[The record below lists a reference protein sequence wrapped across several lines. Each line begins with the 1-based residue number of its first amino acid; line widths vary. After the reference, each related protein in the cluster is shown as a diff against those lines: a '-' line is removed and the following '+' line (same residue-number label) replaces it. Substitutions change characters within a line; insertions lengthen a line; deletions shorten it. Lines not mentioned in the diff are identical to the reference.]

1 MGSEVVYC
9 HRCQSRLR
17 GDDFKTGAA
26 YRVGD
31 KITCAACLE
40 AISQELPLAERLSL
54 LSKIKEFDSKPEEE
68 PRKSSSG
75 QIKAANPPSRVGP
88 RTRSIPKAS
97 TGSTSRVGVRTTG
110 SVPTATKRDVKEEA
124 PPPKSRL
131 PLILGISGGA
141 AALLVVILIL
151 ALGGKKKPVDDLDLS
166 APAPR
171 IGAPAAPGGVKP
183 PDAAAGPKGP
193 LDEVRRFC
201 KENPQDLAGHVKA
214 WEKVLWEVGGGP
226 LLAEAKAELEAAKKK
241 LQDNLAPEL
250 AAVEEKWRTHIARE
264 EFRTAEDL
272 LEKDRNRYEAPD
284 WTLAIDKR
292 IRETQDAKAQ
302 LFGTLKQQAI
312 EARTKNSADEMRA
325 IRDRVAKWG
334 LEGYLSDIN
343 RIFEGVALGNAPAP
357 STAPAT
363 PGDAA
368 PATSSSS
375 TPVPEKPLTKEG
387 QEYRRAWEQALLLVQ
402 SRKYED
408 AAAELQK
415 ASRSLE
421 EADVKD
427 EARKDVEF
435 IQQIAAFTK
444 EASRVLSEWAPRSR
458 LALTYRDESGNR
470 QTVNEPVHQTDPW
483 HVEFRKKKKSTF
495 VDFLEVTG
503 DALADILKAK
513 KKSLSEDDR
522 RAAAILCLLEGER
535 DKAAQHLGGPAD
547 RIPPKYWNYA
557 AEARARA
564 PKPDAREAEARKL
577 YYTAEQEFRAAQTR
591 GNAIEKYKYLRESLA
606 VTDVVRRYQET
617 ILKRS
622 EAGKESVLTA
632 GDLTGSGF
640 FRMAPFEGLT
650 AWTCGSDVTNPAD
663 AVTTFVD
670 IDFYGL
676 PQTQYRCWVFMGACC
691 METFTCYMQATE
703 LMGSHPEKPSQKV
716 PYEPGKGFAAPVKI
730 PIPKLKK
737 THASHGG
744 PKQPAR
750 WEWVEIPLPK
760 YAAPGPKKLRI
771 LSEQQGFSIAFAV
784 VSAVRKGPPDEAE
797 TREMAKIKPPPPEVP
812 DRGTPEPK
820 AWYLAFP
827 FDANMGQAFPQEKK
841 IDLKGTMKGK
851 GNANVKWVLKEAELR
866 ENFLA
871 RIDFKAHIQNPNDT
885 CVYAM
890 IHVQAPG
897 ALNCKLMVGSD
908 DGVKVWVNGQN
919 VHTVDRNRA
928 AKVDEDQIPI
938 KLNEGWN
945 RLLFKI
951 RNRDGGYE
959 LVMRLATNDGKPIPD
974 LVYDAM
980 GDLAEEE

>member
-9 HRCQSRLR
+9 HRCQLRLR

-54 LSKIKEFDSKPEEE
+54 LSQIKEFDSKPKEE
-68 PRKSSSG
+68 PRKTATG
-75 QIKAANPPSRVGP
+75 PIKTANPPSKVGS
-88 RTRSIPKAS
+88 RTRSLPKAS
-97 TGSTSRVGVRTTG
+97 SGTTSRVGLRTTG
-110 SVPTATKRDVKEEA
+110 SVPVATPREVKEEA

-141 AALLVVILIL
+141 AALLVAVLVL
-151 ALGGKKKPVDDLDLS
+151 ALGGKKKPVDDLDSS
-166 APAPR
+166 APTPR
-171 IGAPAAPGGVKP
+171 IGAPAAPGGVKT
-183 PDAAAGPKGP
+183 PDEAAGPKGP

-201 KENPQDLAGHVKA
+201 RENPQDLAGHVKA

-250 AAVEEKWRTHIARE
+250 AAVEEKWRAHISRE
-264 EFRTAEDL
+264 EFKAAEDL
-272 LEKDRNRYEAPD
+272 LEKDRNRYEFPD

-302 LFGTLKQQAI
+302 LFGAVQQQAI
-312 EARTKNSADEMRA
+312 EARAKNNADEMRA

-334 LEGYLSDIN
+334 LEGYLADIN
-343 RIFEGVALGNAPAP
+343 RLFEGAAPGAAPPSAPPAP
-357 STAPAT
+357 GDPAP
-363 PGDAA
+363 PPSA
-368 PATSSSS
+368 PI
-375 TPVPEKPLTKEG
+375 PEKPLTKEG
-387 QEYRRAWEQALLLVQ
+387 QEYRRAWERALLLVH
-402 SRKYED
+402 SRKFED

-427 EARKDVEF
+427 EARRDVEF
-435 IQQIAAFTK
+435 VRQIETLVK
-444 EASRVLSEWAPRSR
+444 EAAKAISEWAPRSR

-495 VDFLEVTG
+495 VDFMEVTG
-503 DALADILKAK
+503 DSLADILKSK
-513 KKSLSEDDR
+513 KRAFSEDER

-535 DKAAQHLGGPAD
+535 EKAAQHLGGPAD

-557 AEARARA
+557 AEARSKA
-564 PKPDAREAEARKL
+564 PKPDPREAEARRL
-577 YYTAEQEFRAAQTR
+577 YYAADQEFRAAQTR
-591 GNAIEKYKYLRESLA
+591 GNAIEKYKYLRDSLA
-606 VTDVVRRYQET
+606 VTEVVRRYQET

-622 EAGKESVLTA
+622 EAAKESVLTA

-640 FRMAPFEGLT
+640 FKMTPYEGLT
-650 AWTCGSDVTNPAD
+650 AWICGADVTNPAD
-663 AVTTFVD
+663 AVATFVD

-676 PQTQYRCWVFMGACC
+676 PQTPYRCWIFMGACC
-691 METFTCYMQATE
+691 AETFTCYMQATE
-703 LMGSHPEKPSQKV
+703 LTGAHPEKPSQKV

-730 PIPKLKK
+730 SIPKLKK

-744 PKQPAR
+744 PKQPSR
-750 WEWVEIPLPK
+750 WEWVEVPLPK
-760 YAAPGPKKLRI
+760 YSAPGPKKLRI

-797 TREMAKIKPPPPEVP
+797 TRELAKIKPPPPELP
-812 DRGTPEPK
+812 ERGTPEPK
-820 AWYLAFP
+820 SWYLAFP
-827 FDANMGQAFPQEKK
+827 FDPNLGQAFPQEKK

-851 GNANVKWVLKEAELR
+851 GNATVKWVLKEAELR
-866 ENFLA
+866 ENNLA

-885 CVYAM
+885 CVYAL
-890 IHVQAPG
+890 IHVQAPSPM
-897 ALNCKLMVGSD
+897 NCKLMVGSD

-919 VHTVDRNRA
+919 VHTLDRNRA
-928 AKVDEDQIPI
+928 VKVDEDQIPI

-945 RLLFKI
+945 RLLFKV

-974 LVYDAM
+974 LLYDAM